1 MVTHIL
7 HKVINLDK
15 LIKEQPELF
24 HLDKLG
30 ARDKVA
36 LLNNNPMFY
45 ADKISLDNM
54 PFDDKVYIKRNVQK
68 SIADK
73 ITITDK
79 ELAKLSP
86 TKYGCLLIDDF
97 KWARPDLFKKL
108 SSRDKQG
115 LFIENPDWVY
125 DNCPNDVPKLSP
137 GVLERVAELDPKFVD
152 KCIDLTNC
160 LSNAY
165 CWNRMIS
172 YNESKYLALFISN
185 TKALV
190 TKTDV
195 RIICRRNPEV
205 IKLLTPE
212 ILNNSKL
219 SVKEWILLCNE
230 VILNEPSEFKN
241 WKFSQEMIDIF
252 KLDLTSELLNGKSR
266 NSKQL
271 TNSMGRIFSTK
282 DLEETIDDK

>member
-1 MVTHIL
+1 MLTYIL

-24 HLDKLG
+24 YLDKLN

-36 LLNNNPMFY
+36 LLNNDPTFFAN
-45 ADKISLDNM
+45 KISLDNM
-54 PFDDKVYIKRNVQK
+54 PFDDKVYIKRNVHK

-73 ITITDK
+73 IAITDK

-86 TKYGCLLIDDF
+86 LKYGCLLIDDF

-115 LFIENPDWVY
+115 LFIENSEWVY
-125 DNCPNDVPKLSP
+125 NNCPDDVPKLSP
-137 GVLERVAELDPKFVD
+137 GVLERVTELDPKFVD
-152 KCIDLTNC
+152 KCIDFTNC
-160 LSNAY
+160 SSNAH
-165 CWNRMIS
+165 CWDNMIRHKKG
-172 YNESKYLALFISN
+172 KYLALFISN
-185 TKALV
+185 TNTLV

-195 RIICRRNPEV
+195 RIVCRRYPGV

-219 SVKEWILLCNE
+219 SVKEWVLLCNE
-230 VILNEPSEFKN
+230 VMLNEPSEFKS
-241 WKFSQEMIDIF
+241 WKFSQELIDIF

-282 DLEETIDDK
+282 DLEEIIDDK